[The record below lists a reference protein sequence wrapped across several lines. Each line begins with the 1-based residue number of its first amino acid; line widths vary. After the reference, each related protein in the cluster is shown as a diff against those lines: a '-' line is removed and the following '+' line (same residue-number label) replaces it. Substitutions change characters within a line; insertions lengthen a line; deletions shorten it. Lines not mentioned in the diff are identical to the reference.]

1 MSVVVTYRGPT
12 AAEATSRYHADAL
25 ARARDG
31 WVPLAEER
39 RAGDGVAELAVTYR
53 RDQVALVYVIE
64 VLEAISQAGHN
75 RPMIPKMT

>member
-25 ARARDG
+25 ARAREG
-31 WVPLAEER
+31 WVPLAEDR
-39 RAGDGVAELAVTYR
+39 HAIGGSAELAVTYR

-64 VLEAISQAGHN
+64 VLEAISQDGHN
-75 RPMIPKMT
+75 RPMIPKMA